1 MVYGM
6 GEKLKAYQTTI
17 LKRVECEKKA
27 FDIVNKLIDET
38 VDGDYLIRCG
48 HLITREHYNDIVEE
62 RAITMLCGYP
72 VCGKTLENI
81 PKKKYHIS
89 TISNKVYDISERK
102 NFCSNQCLKASKYFC
117 NQIPES
123 PLWSREKEILPAMKL
138 IPLELDKGIIGE
150 EVVGA
155 SPIKLLKEEL
165 SKLDE
170 LDAKMSTLSLSSEEQ
185 IKQEEKHFKKECSLP
200 DSSAVSDKIKD
211 ALSLMEN
218 PAMLNVTHDET
229 SGDIHKS
236 VSDRKKVQQLI
247 SKETNIDSSVPEVST
262 DLCLNPNTTAHST
275 SKYIIPTFEQQKS
288 NKAITEKISA
298 SSSVTDH
305 QNPGAKLEQLQKIL
319 SRKKGILSEMIVDM
333 QPSTF
338 LSLPAVDTNK
348 RVVHYQDSA
357 TADLNHKQLQEDGKE
372 KVHKKEKKVTG
383 QLKNIFQL
391 PLQQI
396 TNSLKTWVTNET
408 SSYLFSS
415 SSGDNNDKLSFS
427 DPKLQQEY
435 AQLCKRLNDQEK
447 DFDNL
452 LQGDVESEVKAKVQ
466 LKSVPDY
473 QKLKQETESFQL
485 QVLEFI
491 TGKKPEPQKDSDE
504 IQHREMANCLTQD
517 DNTNSVYLPTIDSY
531 DQQQIRMRIV
541 LYQLDKVMP
550 DLLAPLSLPLQ
561 LISSLIREL
570 VSTFKLQKDT
580 IVFKPSEWTLIAI
593 LILKM
598 LSKKSKSIS
607 EAFCQDAALRYF
619 SILLKGIDHTM
630 EDFDKLTDD
639 ILSCCNKML

>member
-1 MVYGM
+1 M

-38 VDGDYLIRCG
+38 VDGNYLIRCS

-123 PLWSREKEILPAMKL
+123 PLWSREKEILHAMKL
-138 IPLELDKGIIGE
+138 FPLELDKGIIGE

-185 IKQEEKHFKKECSLP
+185 IKQEKKQFKKECSLP
-200 DSSAVSDKIKD
+200 DSSAVSEKIKD

-218 PAMLNVTHDET
+218 SALLNVTHDET
-229 SGDIHKS
+229 SVDIHKS
-236 VSDRKKVQQLI
+236 VSDRKKVQQWI

-319 SRKKGILSEMIVDM
+319 SRKKFILSEMIVDM

-338 LSLPAVDTNK
+338 LSLPALTK
-348 RVVHYQDSA
+348 I
-357 TADLNHKQLQEDGKE
+357 QE
-372 KVHKKEKKVTG
+372 
-383 QLKNIFQL
+383 
-391 PLQQI
+391 
-396 TNSLKTWVTNET
+396 
-408 SSYLFSS
+408 
-415 SSGDNNDKLSFS
+415 
-427 DPKLQQEY
+427 
-435 AQLCKRLNDQEK
+435 
-447 DFDNL
+447 
-452 LQGDVESEVKAKVQ
+452 
-466 LKSVPDY
+466 
-473 QKLKQETESFQL
+473 
-485 QVLEFI
+485 
-491 TGKKPEPQKDSDE
+491 
-504 IQHREMANCLTQD
+504 
-517 DNTNSVYLPTIDSY
+517 
-531 DQQQIRMRIV
+531 
-541 LYQLDKVMP
+541 
-550 DLLAPLSLPLQ
+550 
-561 LISSLIREL
+561 
-570 VSTFKLQKDT
+570 
-580 IVFKPSEWTLIAI
+580 
-593 LILKM
+593 
-598 LSKKSKSIS
+598 
-607 EAFCQDAALRYF
+607 
-619 SILLKGIDHTM
+619 
-630 EDFDKLTDD
+630 
-639 ILSCCNKML
+639 